1 MSSFVVSLSLPN
13 GWNSPTGRDE
23 YSRKRSSCRLTK
35 YRVLLSRTAV
45 AQLGLLDGRK
55 KSRVKNALARLE
67 DDPVRRRS
75 GTDIKRLVTPGEPAL
90 FRLRIGDYR
99 AIYFVID
106 QEVKVTEI
114 IHRSKGYKWL
124 E

>member
-1 MSSFVVSLSLPN
+1 M
-13 GWNSPTGRDE
+13 
-23 YSRKRSSCRLTK
+23 TK
-35 YRVLLSRTAV
+35 YRVLLSESAV
-45 AQLGLLDGRK
+45 SQLSLLDGK
-55 KSRVKNALARLE
+55 QKSRVRKALFTLE
-67 DDPVRRRS
+67 DDPFRRRS
-75 GTDIKRLVTPGEPAL
+75 GTDIKRLLTPSEPAL

-106 QEVKVTEI
+106 QEVRVTEI